1 MWVGR
6 FSYATGVQVWY
17 NSKTG
22 GEIVHVAK
30 MTKEDH
36 IRAHDSLVGEASGEI
51 TGGDCPSIY

>member
-36 IRAHDSLVGEASGEI
+36 IRAHDSLFGEASGE
-51 TGGDCPSIY
+51 